1 MTRVK
6 ELMAA
11 GINVAMGHDCVMD
24 PWYSLGSHDM
34 LEVAHM
40 GLHVGQM
47 TGMAEMRQC
56 FEAVTVNAA
65 KVMGLAGYGL
75 SAGCNADFVVLQ
87 AADPVEALRL
97 RPARLHVVRRGK
109 VIAETPPVT
118 ATLLTGQAPQAVDFT
133 RSS

>member
-1 MTRVK
+1 MHVVANPLINITLQGRHDTYPKRRGMTRVK

-47 TGMAEMRQC
+47 TGMAEMRRC
-56 FEAVTVNAA
+56 FDAVTRNAA
-65 KVMGLAGYGL
+65 KVMGLEGYGL
-75 SAGCNADFVVLQ
+75 EPGLPCRSRRAPGGRSHRG
-87 AADPVEALRL
+87 AAPEARA
-97 RPARLHVVRRGK
+97 PARRARAAG
-109 VIAETPPVT
+109 
-118 ATLLTGQAPQAVDFT
+118 
-133 RSS
+133 